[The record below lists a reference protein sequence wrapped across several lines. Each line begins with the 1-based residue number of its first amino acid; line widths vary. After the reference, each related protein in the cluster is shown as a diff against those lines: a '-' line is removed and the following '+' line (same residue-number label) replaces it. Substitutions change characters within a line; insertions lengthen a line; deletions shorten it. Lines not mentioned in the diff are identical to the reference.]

1 MITAGTPPTT
11 ALSGTSFTTTALAP
25 TKTLLPICISPSI
38 LAPAHRHTLSPN
50 RGARPPNDVDPS
62 YIMEDCTIVPN
73 FCSSVYNNL
82 TQMHKTNTYTYLCS

>member
-1 MITAGTPPTT
+1 MISAGTPPTT

-50 RGARPPNDVDPS
+50 RGARPPNDVDP
-62 YIMEDCTIVPN
+62 IVTSWKIVQLCPT
-73 FCSSVYNNL
+73 SVPPFI
-82 TQMHKTNTYTYLCS
+82 TT